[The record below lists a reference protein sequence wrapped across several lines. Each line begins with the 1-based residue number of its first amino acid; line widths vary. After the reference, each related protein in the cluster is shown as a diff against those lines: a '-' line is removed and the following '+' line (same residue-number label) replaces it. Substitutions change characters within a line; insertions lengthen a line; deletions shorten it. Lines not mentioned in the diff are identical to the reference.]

1 MATDQD
7 MLNDLSGG
15 DDTADAAPLDRMA
28 RILKRLNAA
37 NFFAGKIATR
47 LSKAE
52 QFMGQG
58 PPITPEIR
66 TALATLQTHVQTIS
80 DTVGR
85 ILAAGG
91 SP

>member
-7 MLNDLSGG
+7 MLNDLSA
-15 DDTADAAPLDRMA
+15 DDTADAPPPDKTA
-28 RILKRLNAA
+28 RILKRLTAA

-47 LSKAE
+47 MSKVE
-52 QFMGQG
+52 QFLSQG

-66 TALATLQTHVQTIS
+66 TALAALQTSATNIAA
-80 DTVGR
+80 TATR

-91 SP
+91 SQ